1 MIYNY
6 KINNTDKLNH
16 YLQKL
21 EHFNFGSISAVEV
34 FETNLIKEL
43 LDETATKPEE
53 NQQILGKLKV
63 VLSKAPRGLFVETL
77 HDKIIKILE

>member
-21 EHFNFGSISAVEV
+21 EHFNFSSTSTVEV
-34 FETNLIKEL
+34 VETNLVKEF

-53 NQQILGKLKV
+53 NHQILGKLKD
-63 VLSKAPRGLFVETL
+63 VLSRAPRDLFVETL
-77 HDKIIKILE
+77 HDKIKKILE

>member
-21 EHFNFGSISAVEV
+21 EHFNFSSTSSVEV
-34 FETNLIKEL
+34 YETNLVKEF
-43 LDETATKPEE
+43 LDENATKPEE
-53 NQQILGKLKV
+53 NQLILGKLKV
-63 VLSKAPRGLFVETL
+63 VLSRAPRGLFVETL
-77 HDKIIKILE
+77 HEKIIKILE